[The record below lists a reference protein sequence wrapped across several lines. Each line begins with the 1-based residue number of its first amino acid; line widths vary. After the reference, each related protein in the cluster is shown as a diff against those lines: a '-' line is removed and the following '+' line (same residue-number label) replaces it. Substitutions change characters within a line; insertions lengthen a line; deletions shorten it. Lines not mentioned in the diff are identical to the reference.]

1 MSQWTPVWRLAIDGG
16 EYQQVA
22 LADLTITSGRTDI
35 FLQPVAG
42 YCTFRLLNFDNQT
55 YPFDVNTQVA
65 IEVKNSSGTFVP
77 IFGGFISDFSI
88 QVQSAGSVGVV
99 TSAVVTAVGALSK
112 LTKII
117 TEGVLSSEKDGDQI
131 YDSLS
136 GYLLNSWNEVSPAQT
151 WAAYDPT
158 TTWAGAENIGL
169 GEIDRPGT
177 YTMIS
182 RSSSNINL
190 YTLVT
195 EIAKSGFG
203 YLYEDAN
210 GNIGYAD
217 TTHRQNYLAAN
228 GYTVLDAN
236 NALANGISTQTRS
249 GDIRNKFTLNYGNNG
264 NSHYTSENAQSQ
276 TSYGIK
282 ALEDTYLVK
291 DTIDATALADR
302 YIALRAFPYPKFQSI
317 TFSLGN
323 PEINN
328 SQRNALLN
336 IFMGQPVQINN
347 LPLNIADGQF
357 QGYIEGWTFRASY
370 NNLSVTFNATPVSMS
385 QVAVKWGQ
393 VSAAES
399 WSTIS
404 PTLTWN
410 NAIGAVA

>member
-1 MSQWTPVWRLAIDGG
+1 MSQWTPVWRLSIDGG
-16 EYQQVA
+16 EYQEVT
-22 LADLTITSGRTDI
+22 LADMTITSGRTDI

-42 YCTFRLLNFDNQT
+42 YCTFRLINFDNQT
-55 YPFDVNTQVA
+55 YPFDVNTQVS
-65 IEVKNSSGTFVP
+65 IEVKNSSNVFVP

-88 QVQSAGSVGVV
+88 QVQNAGSVGIV

-117 TEGVLSSEKDGDQI
+117 TPGVLTSEKDGDQI
-131 YDSLS
+131 WNSLS

-158 TTWAGAENIGL
+158 TTWAQAENIGL
-169 GEIDRPGT
+169 GEIDRPGD

-182 RSSSNINL
+182 RSSADINL
-190 YTLVT
+190 YQLVT

-228 GYTVLDAN
+228 GYTILDAN

-264 NSHYTSENAQSQ
+264 NSQYTAENAQSQ
-276 TSYGIK
+276 ASYGIK
-282 ALEDTYLVK
+282 ALSDTYLVK
-291 DTIDATALADR
+291 DTSDATALADR

-317 TFSLGN
+317 TYALGN
-323 PEINN
+323 PEISNT
-328 SQRNALLN
+328 QRDALLN

-347 LPLNIADGQF
+347 LPVNIANGQF

-385 QVAVKWGQ
+385 QIAVKWEQ

-399 WSTIS
+399 WNTITS
-404 PTLTWN
+404 TLTWN

>member
-1 MSQWTPVWRLAIDGG
+1 MSQWTPVWRLSIDGG
-16 EYQQVA
+16 EYQEVT
-22 LADLTITSGRTDI
+22 LADMTITSGRTDI

-42 YCTFRLLNFDNQT
+42 YCTFRLINFDNQT
-55 YPFDVNTQVA
+55 YPFDVNTQVS
-65 IEVKNSSGTFVP
+65 IEVKNSSNVFVP

-88 QVQSAGSVGVV
+88 QVQNAGSVGIV

-117 TEGVLSSEKDGDQI
+117 TPGVLTSEKDGDQI
-131 YDSLS
+131 WNSLS

-158 TTWAGAENIGL
+158 TTWAQAENIGL
-169 GEIDRPGT
+169 GEIDRPGV

-182 RSSSNINL
+182 RSSADINL
-190 YTLVT
+190 YQLVT

-228 GYTVLDAN
+228 GYTILDAN

-264 NSHYTSENAQSQ
+264 NSQYTAENAQSQ
-276 TSYGIK
+276 ASYGIK
-282 ALEDTYLVK
+282 ALSDTYLVK
-291 DTIDATALADR
+291 DTSDATALADR

-317 TFSLGN
+317 TYALGN
-323 PEINN
+323 PEISNT
-328 SQRNALLN
+328 QRDALLN

-347 LPLNIADGQF
+347 LPVNIANGQF

-385 QVAVKWGQ
+385 QIAVKWEQ

-399 WSTIS
+399 WNTITS
-404 PTLTWN
+404 TLTWN

>member
-1 MSQWTPVWRLAIDGG
+1 MSQWTPVWRLSIDGG

-117 TEGVLSSEKDGDQI
+117 TEGVLSSKKDGDQV

-136 GYLLNSWNEVSPAQT
+136 GYLLNSWNEVPPAQT
-151 WAAYDPT
+151 WAAYNPT

-182 RSSSNINL
+182 RSASNINL

-228 GYTVLDAN
+228 GYTILDAN

-264 NSHYTSENAQSQ
+264 NSHYTSENTQSQ
-276 TSYGIK
+276 ASYGIK

-291 DTIDATALADR
+291 DTADATALADR

-317 TFSLGN
+317 TYSLGN
-323 PEINN
+323 PEIGNT
-328 SQRNALLN
+328 QRDALLN

-385 QVAVKWGQ
+385 QIAVKWEQ

-399 WSTIS
+399 WNTIS

>member
-1 MSQWTPVWRLAIDGG
+1 MSQWTPVWRLSIDGG

-117 TEGVLSSEKDGDQI
+117 TEGVLASEKDGDQI

-264 NSHYTSENAQSQ
+264 NSHYTSENTQSQ
-276 TSYGIK
+276 ASYGIK
-282 ALEDTYLVK
+282 ALEDTYLIK
-291 DTIDATALADR
+291 DTVDATALADR

-323 PEINN
+323 PEITD

-385 QVAVKWGQ
+385 QVAVKWEQ

-399 WSTIS
+399 WNTIS

>member
-16 EYQQVA
+16 EYQEVT
-22 LADLTITSGRTDI
+22 LADMTITSGRTDI

-42 YCTFRLLNFDNQT
+42 YCTFRLINFDNQT
-55 YPFDVNTQVA
+55 YPFDVNTQVS
-65 IEVKNSSGTFVP
+65 IEVKNSAGTFVP

-88 QVQSAGSVGVV
+88 QVQSAGSVSIV

-117 TEGVLSSEKDGDQI
+117 TPGVLTSEKDGDQI

-136 GYLLNSWNEVSPAQT
+136 GYLLNSWNEVSPSQT

-169 GEIDRPGT
+169 GEIDRPGV

-182 RSSSNINL
+182 RSSSDINL
-190 YTLVT
+190 YQLVT

-228 GYTVLDAN
+228 GYTILDAN

-264 NSHYTSENAQSQ
+264 NSQYTAENTQSEAL
-276 TSYGIK
+276 YGIK
-282 ALEDTYLVK
+282 ALADTYLVK
-291 DTIDATALADR
+291 DTSDATALADR
-302 YIALRAFPYPKFQSI
+302 YVALRAFPYPKFQSI
-317 TFSLGN
+317 TYALGN
-323 PEINN
+323 PEISNT
-328 SQRNALLN
+328 QRDALLN

-347 LPLNIADGQF
+347 LPLNIANGQF

-385 QVAVKWGQ
+385 QIAVKWEQ

-399 WSTIS
+399 WNTITS
-404 PTLTWN
+404 TLTWN